1 MLVLV
6 YFALI
11 VSVALALPQDS
22 SKVDVECP
30 EIIPGP
36 GLPSLAS
43 LNLTSQD
50 LCKSPQEFM
59 MAQYGYIDEKLLG
72 NLPKEDS
79 HVARQVNQWCS
90 KDIIPKGHS
99 SYCYNYLWALGD
111 TPCVVQQGVG
121 SRFCH
126 STGTVRNVA
135 WYGRPLTGCT
145 LNQLAVMSPA
155 VDTGCWI
162 IANCGHRMVGNS
174 PQVQMLHG
182 ITLTL

>member
-72 NLPKEDS
+72 DLPKEDS
-79 HVARQVNQWCS
+79 HVARQVNQSLSPRVILRTATTIFGPLETHPASSNKAWARGS
-90 KDIIPKGHS
+90 VIPP
-99 SYCYNYLWALGD
+99 AQFE
-111 TPCVVQQGVG
+111 T
-121 SRFCH
+121 SRGME
-126 STGTVRNVA
+126 T
-135 WYGRPLTGCT
+135 PLTGCT

-155 VDTGCWI
+155 EDTGCWI

-174 PQVQMLHG
+174 PQVRSD
-182 ITLTL
+182 IISR